1 MINKK
6 QPGQNVQVKAKDKT
20 KATTG
25 LGVGTQWHHEQQ
37 GHPLAPEVEN
47 SFWIFT
53 IICFDSDADKME
65 CFWPRF

>member
-25 LGVGTQWHHEQQ
+25 LGVGTQ
-37 GHPLAPEVEN
+37 
-47 SFWIFT
+47 
-53 IICFDSDADKME
+53 
-65 CFWPRF
+65 